1 MPDGRAAMIETVPEP
16 PGWPEGSVPEATAV
30 IGQLARTHD
39 LLQSQVGKLLR
50 PLGLSAG
57 SFTILVVL
65 DQAGG
70 VLAPSE
76 ISARAAVTRAGV
88 TGLVDA
94 LERLGLV
101 VREADPTDR
110 RRNRVLLT
118 DPGREM
124 LGWLVPT
131 MQREEAEL
139 MAGLSPGDQ
148 RLLRRLLAEVAD
160 HVMTGRTARS
170 QT

>member
-1 MPDGRAAMIETVPEP
+1 MPDRGTAMIEAVPDS
-16 PGWPEGSVPEATAV
+16 PGWPAGTAPEASAV
-30 IGQLARTHD
+30 MAQLARTHD

-50 PLGLSAG
+50 PLGLSIG

-70 VLAPSE
+70 TLAPSE

-101 VREADPTDR
+101 AREADPKDR

-118 DPGREM
+118 GPGRDL
-124 LGWLVPT
+124 LGWLMPT
-131 MQREEAEL
+131 MRRVEAEL
-139 MAGLSPGDQ
+139 ISGLSDNDQ
-148 RLLRRLLAEVAD
+148 RLLRRLLAKVAED
-160 HVMTGRTARS
+160 VMTGRSARR
-170 QT
+170 QG